1 MRQGDGSSLLWLLGS
16 MGYKVQG
23 FVVNILIWSECLWFL
38 RDIPDWERGGGGK
51 PSVLSGQCISRI
63 PLRDGR

>member
-1 MRQGDGSSLLWLLGS
+1 

-63 PLRDGR
+63 PLREGR

>member
-1 MRQGDGSSLLWLLGS
+1 MILDDQVEREDGTKKKK
-16 MGYKVQG
+16 Y
-23 FVVNILIWSECLWFL
+23 
-38 RDIPDWERGGGGK
+38 RERGGGGK